1 MPRKAKSAAAKARA
15 KKQYNIQRKI
25 NVKQEADGAKLDSSP
40 KQEYT
45 STRLFAA
52 DESSTSNQSIQ
63 LDVTSPQCKLRKY
76 DDASCGKKTTNSS
89 NEWPALSTVS
99 ALPIECRMADVDQSD
114 GQYGDSAGR
123 QCMPTCYIAIA
134 KFYVDNGC
142 SSWSGNTIKE
152 LLFHG
157 SIMYMDYK
165 PSRHNYFMV
174 DDLPRAFA
182 YNSVKFQIE
191 NVEAVAGVIDSCL
204 PISDESLTYV
214 INNLTD
220 VFEDIRRTGVLLTM
234 CAYTTLILKDGQE
247 YWILDTHCR
256 DKQGRPNGNGRAGMF
271 KFSDIFSIAKYVTQT
286 ATLLSSSNQGCIYE
300 HYELVRIDLAP
311 CLRSEHASG
320 PAQSSTM
327 SDNERCDTGI
337 ELSDVKMEKEDEIQT
352 APSSSVVMTTP
363 LTMKIEPHSHDEN
376 IAPSTMDTP
385 VRQYRNRYAKYYAEN
400 EAYRNKKRET
410 MREKYKKDADCR
422 DVKLLKSAEKYSTDA
437 EHKAAKLLKSA
448 EKYSTD
454 AEHRAAKLLKSAEKY
469 STDAE
474 HRAAKLLKSA
484 EKYSTDADH
493 RAVKLLKSAEKYS
506 TDAEYRITKQE
517 QSKQK

>member
-1 MPRKAKSAAAKARA
+1 MPRKAKSAATKARA
-15 KKQYNIQRKI
+15 KKQYNKEWKI
-25 NVKQEADGAKLDSSP
+25 KAKLEAGGAELDTSP

-45 STRLFAA
+45 SSCEAVYDVSDMLYSDAVKKSSPSSLTVKRRLFAA

-182 YNSVKFQIE
+182 YNSVQFQIE
-191 NVEAVAGVIDSCL
+191 NVKAVAGVIDSCL

-220 VFEDIRRTGVLLTM
+220 VFEDIHRSGVLLTM
-234 CAYTTLILKDGQE
+234 CAYTTLILKDGLE

-271 KFSDIFSIAKYVTQT
+271 KFSDIFSIAKYVTQA
-286 ATLLSSSNQGCIYE
+286 ATLLSGSNQGRIYA
-300 HYELVRIDLAP
+300 HYELARIDLAP
-311 CLRSEHASG
+311 CLQGEHATR
-320 PAQSSTM
+320 PAQSSTV
-327 SDNERCDTGI
+327 SDSERCDTNI
-337 ELSDVKMEKEDEIQT
+337 ELSSGKMEKEDKLQT
-352 APSSSVVMTTP
+352 TPSSSLILTTP
-363 LTMKIEPHSHDEN
+363 LSMKIEPHSHDEN

-385 VRQYRNRYAKYYAEN
+385 VRQYPNRYAKYYAEN
-400 EAYRNKKRET
+400 ESYRRKKQET
-410 MREKYKKDADCR
+410 MREKYKNDAGCR
-422 DVKLLKSAEKYSTDA
+422 DV
-437 EHKAAKLLKSA
+437 
-448 EKYSTD
+448 
-454 AEHRAAKLLKSAEKY
+454 
-469 STDAE
+469 
-474 HRAAKLLKSA
+474 KLLKSA